1 MVAHN
6 GRYTRRGFAALGA
19 GATLGLV
26 AASRGALAQDA
37 TPVASPDAAEM
48 GVFDNTGL
56 TEIVVTAEQYTFSAS
71 TPGALA
77 EGWYIITLVNNTDA
91 ATNLN
96 LALLPEGTTGSD
108 LSGAAA
114 QVFSAEGGE
123 LPEWWAEAS
132 FAGGPLA
139 PAGESN
145 STLAYLTPGN
155 WYLFKSLPEAQQ
167 GPSSIAVLTP
177 EELEANYGVAPEAA
191 ATPAASPEVAGPVA
205 PEGVVATV
213 TVDVADDGI
222 MADGAPAGG
231 QQVLQVNNAG
241 EQVHNLIMLHTAD
254 TVDAAGAADLA
265 SAWLAGEA
273 TSAMAVAGVGTLSAG
288 STAFVGVDVQ
298 PGNYVIFGQM
308 PGDLD
313 NGVVTMFTA
322 Q

>member
-1 MVAHN
+1 MVVQN
-6 GRYTRRGFAALGA
+6 GRYTRRGFAALSA
-19 GATLGLV
+19 GATLGLF

-37 TPVASPDAAEM
+37 TPAASPDVAEM
-48 GVFDNTGL
+48 GVFDATGL

-77 EGWYIITLVNNTDA
+77 EGWYIITLQNDSDV
-91 ATNLN
+91 ATNVN
-96 LALLPEGTTGSD
+96 LALLPEGTSGGD

-114 QVFSAEGGE
+114 QLFGPEGGE
-123 LPEWWAEAS
+123 VPDWWGEAT

-139 PAGESN
+139 AAGESA

-177 EELEANYGVAPEAA
+177 EELEANYGVAPEDS
-191 ATPAASPEVAGPVA
+191 ATPAASPEVDGPVA

-213 TVDVADDGI
+213 TIDVADDGI
-222 MADGAPAGG
+222 FADGAPAGG

-241 EQVHNLIMLHTAD
+241 ESVHNLVILHTND
-254 TVDAAGAADLA
+254 TVDEAGAADLA
-265 SAWLAGEA
+265 SAWLAGEE
-273 TSAMAVAGVGTLSAG
+273 SGAMAVAGVGTLSEG
-288 STAFVGVDVQ
+288 GTAFAEVDVQ
-298 PGNYVIFGQM
+298 PGTYVVFGQM